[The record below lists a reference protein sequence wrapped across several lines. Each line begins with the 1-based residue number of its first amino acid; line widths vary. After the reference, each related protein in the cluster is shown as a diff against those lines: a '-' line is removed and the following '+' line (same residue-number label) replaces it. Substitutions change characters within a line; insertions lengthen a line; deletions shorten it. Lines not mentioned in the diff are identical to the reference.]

1 MNLVLDIDETLIH
14 AVTRKNKKASFSIKF
29 STGEQYYIL
38 VRPGLKKFLRYVFK
52 NFKTVN
58 IWTAATKDYA
68 IAIMSNV
75 LTKQQISRL
84 KFFNTRKQ
92 CSSDGSKPL
101 VDIFDTPQA
110 KKLGITR
117 FNTLMIDDKSG
128 VLKHNPGNGIIVQPW
143 IGNQSDNSLDRL
155 TLLLDVILKAGLKP
169 TGNRSF
175 NLNSLIK
182 PKQSS

>member
-1 MNLVLDIDETLIH
+1 MNIVLDIDETLIH
-14 AVTRKNKKASFSIKF
+14 AVTRKNKNASFSIKF
-29 STGEQYYIL
+29 NTGEQYYIL

-68 IAIMSNV
+68 IAIMSNI

-92 CSSDGSKPL
+92 CSTDGSKPL
-101 VDIFDTPQA
+101 IDIFGTAQA

-117 FNTLMIDDKSG
+117 SNTLMIDDKPD
-128 VLKHNPGNGIIVQPW
+128 VVKHNKGNGIIVQPW
-143 IGNQSDNSLDRL
+143 LGNQKDNSLDRL
-155 TLLLDVILKAGLKP
+155 TLLLDVILKAGLTP
-169 TGNRSF
+169 AGNKSF
-175 NLNSLIK
+175 KLNTLIK
-182 PKQSS
+182 PK